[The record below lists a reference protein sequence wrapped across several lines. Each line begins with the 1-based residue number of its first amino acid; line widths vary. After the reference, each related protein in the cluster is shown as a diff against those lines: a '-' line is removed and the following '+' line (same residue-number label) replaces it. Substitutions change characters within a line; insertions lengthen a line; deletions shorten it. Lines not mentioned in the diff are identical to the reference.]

1 MGTESTDVSD
11 QQLIAGYAE
20 ALFAVAKAED
30 VLPAVE
36 NELWTFGKTIERNT
50 ALRQAL
56 TDASLPAE
64 NKKAVIRDLIGD
76 RANQVTVNLLGF
88 VVDAGRAREVPEIV
102 AVLASMA
109 AAARQHGLAEVRT
122 AIDLTDD
129 QRGRL
134 SEALS
139 RATGRNIE
147 VKVVV
152 DPSLVG
158 GLVARVGDEVFD
170 GSLATRLDDAKL
182 HLGSV

>member
-1 MGTESTDVSD
+1 MTD

-30 VLPAVE
+30 ALPAVE
-36 NELWTFGKTIERNT
+36 NELWAFGKALEQNT
-50 ALRQAL
+50 ELRQAL
-56 TDASLPAE
+56 TDASLPIE
-64 NKKAVIRDLIGD
+64 NKKAVVQDLIGD
-76 RANQVTVNLLGF
+76 RANPVTVSLLGF
-88 VVDAGRAREVPEIV
+88 VIDAGRAREVPEIV
-102 AVLASMA
+102 QMLASMA
-109 AAARQHGLAEVRT
+109 AAARQHGLAEVRS
-122 AIDLTDD
+122 AVDLNED

-139 RATGRNIE
+139 RATGRSIE

-152 DPSLVG
+152 DPTVVG

-170 GSLATRLDDAKL
+170 GSLATRLDDAKQ